1 MYKFELT
8 EDQIKKFEKWQKKHE
23 PMYTGAIGGR
33 YTFEFTPT
41 SIGIAVVAVDNL
53 THTELNLTD
62 YENW

>member
-8 EDQIKKFEKWQKKHE
+8 EDQIKKFEKWQEKRKS
-23 PMYTGAIGGR
+23 MYTGTIGGR

-53 THTELNLTD
+53 TRTKLNLTD